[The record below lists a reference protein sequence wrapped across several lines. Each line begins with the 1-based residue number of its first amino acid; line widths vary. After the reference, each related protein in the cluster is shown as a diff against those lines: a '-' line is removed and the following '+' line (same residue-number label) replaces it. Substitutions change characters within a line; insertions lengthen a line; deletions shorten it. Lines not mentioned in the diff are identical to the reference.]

1 MPGHILVGATTFEE
15 NGGRT
20 TVTSKSVCDTIEDR
34 DGMLDS
40 GMEAGAAESYDR
52 LEELLA
58 TLQ

>member
-1 MPGHILVGATTFEE
+1 MPGHILVEATTFEE
-15 NGGRT
+15 NGGTT
-20 TVTSKSVCDTIEDR
+20 TVTSTSVFDTIEDR